1 MLIHSVLFYVGLILD
16 LCKKFCEFLI
26 SNFQAEDAISI
37 ENAQMR
43 EKTRSNEAKMNV
55 GKLSRYCS
63 HLSSCMRK
71 GITNLLI

>member
-43 EKTRSNEAKMNV
+43 EKQDQMKQR
-55 GKLSRYCS
+55 
-63 HLSSCMRK
+63 
-71 GITNLLI
+71 